1 MDSGERAI
9 PGVHWGPKREG
20 PAFGGVHGLRVTGED
35 SEKR

>member
-9 PGVHWGPKREG
+9 PGVHWGP
-20 PAFGGVHGLRVTGED
+20 AFGGVHGLRVAGED